1 MKERIARIFVCLLG
15 VGFITWTV
23 YYKWSGLSSNPNFL
37 GPGSLAGI
45 GLGVVLIGIALF
57 TRVFCFFVAVWS
69 IVGGGN
75 SFCVGQCPLLV
86 KPLSAIEPD
95 SGDDCGCAKQIPF
108 LKSSK
113 NCFGERWQS
122 EVWETRCCSRIFRFS
137 VDC

>member
-1 MKERIARIFVCLLG
+1 MKERIARIFVFLLG
-15 VGFITWTV
+15 IGFITWTV

-57 TRVFCFFVAVWS
+57 TRVFCFYVAVWS
-69 IVGGGN
+69 IVWGGN

-95 SGDDCGCAKQIPF
+95 SSDDH
-108 LKSSK
+108 
-113 NCFGERWQS
+113 
-122 EVWETRCCSRIFRFS
+122 
-137 VDC
+137 